1 MNWDKTLATLKDFL
15 ANPSA
20 ALSSADILPLID
32 FTRLDALATADD
44 IARCAAQAVQH
55 HVAALCILPQH
66 LEMIPESMSIP
77 CATVINFPT
86 GNDPNRV
93 NLTAIEHAAAH
104 PLLHEIDYVFPYQA
118 YLSGD
123 RVHALSCC
131 QEAYRFSKQHG
142 LLFKVILET
151 GALPSLDVIYQLSLD
166 VIRHGCDFLKTSTG
180 KIATGATIPAAVA
193 MLLAISD
200 SNTPCGIKFSGG
212 IKTKE
217 QASLYMRLAEHM
229 RGVTTNK
236 QWFRFGM
243 SQLP

>member
-1 MNWDKTLATLKDFL
+1 MKNHNVVSREEIIYIIKHNSHYNASMYSLFSILKYNFTV
-15 ANPSA
+15 NP
-20 ALSSADILPLID
+20 
-32 FTRLDALATADD
+32 
-44 IARCAAQAVQH
+44 
-55 HVAALCILPQH
+55 
-66 LEMIPESMSIP
+66 E
-77 CATVINFPT
+77 
-86 GNDPNRV
+86 
-93 NLTAIEHAAAH
+93 
-104 PLLHEIDYVFPYQA
+104 EI
-118 YLSGD
+118 
-123 RVHALSCC
+123 
-131 QEAYRFSKQHG
+131 
-142 LLFKVILET
+142 T
-151 GALPSLDVIYQLSLD
+151 
-166 VIRHGCDFLKTSTG
+166 DFLKTSTG